1 MLLVATAKDRLQIS
15 SQLDGRRNKMPT
27 INENQFFTVLVEWG
41 VDPSQQQAFV
51 DAIADL
57 VEQQIE
63 NDTGFVSASFHASE
77 DGQRVI
83 NYAQWRSNEDWSRS
97 RSSGDDE
104 ATTAMAEVISRCGAK
119 TLTVEPFRV
128 LRVVEHG

>member
-1 MLLVATAKDRLQIS
+1 MLLVATANDRLQIS

-27 INENQFFTVLVEWG
+27 INENQFFTVLVEWE

-57 VEQQIE
+57 VEQHIE

-83 NYAQWRSNEDWSRS
+83 NYAQWRSGSTVNTLMSV
-97 RSSGDDE
+97 
-104 ATTAMAEVISRCGAK
+104 TTRFFFEIAVGIFS
-119 TLTVEPFRV
+119 VS
-128 LRVVEHG
+128 

>member
-1 MLLVATAKDRLQIS
+1 
-15 SQLDGRRNKMPT
+15 MPT
-27 INENQFFTVLVEWG
+27 INENQFFTVLVEWE

-51 DAIADL
+51 DAIANQ
-57 VEQQIE
+57 VEQHIK
-63 NDTGFVSASFHASE
+63 NDTGFVSANFHASE

-83 NYAQWRSNEDWSRS
+83 NYAQWRSKEYWSRS

-104 ATTAMAEVISRCGAK
+104 ATAAIAEVISRYGAK

>member
-1 MLLVATAKDRLQIS
+1 
-15 SQLDGRRNKMPT
+15 MPT
-27 INENQFFTVLVEWG
+27 INENQFFTVLVEWE

-51 DAIADL
+51 DALTDQVKQHIK
-57 VEQQIE
+57 
-63 NDTGFVSASFHASE
+63 NDIGFVSASFHASE

-83 NYAQWRSNEDWSRS
+83 NYAQWRSQEDWSRS

-104 ATTAMAEVISRCGAK
+104 ATAAMAEVISRCGAK
-119 TLTVEPFRV
+119 TLKAEPFRV